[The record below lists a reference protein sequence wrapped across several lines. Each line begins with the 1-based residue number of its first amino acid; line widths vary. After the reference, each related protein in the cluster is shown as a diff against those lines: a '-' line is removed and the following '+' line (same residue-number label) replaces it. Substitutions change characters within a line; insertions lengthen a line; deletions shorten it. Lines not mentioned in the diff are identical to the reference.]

1 MVLLKILEFFIY
13 FYILK
18 NITNAP
24 IIAIMKPSIFSP
36 KAPWFW
42 SPNPNILRVIVRAS
56 YTITTPKITNNS
68 AINFITCP
76 KVVPPFA

>member
-1 MVLLKILEFFIY
+1 
-13 FYILK
+13 
-18 NITNAP
+18 
-24 IIAIMKPSIFSP
+24 MKPSMFSP

-42 SPNPNILRVIVRAS
+42 PPNPNILRVIVRAS
-56 YTITTPKITNNS
+56 YTIRTPKITNNS